1 MAPRKSVA
9 RFTNQPR
16 TILPGSEKPA
26 AAPAEQKPA
35 SPGTKVTVSVIV
47 RRKAALSAAHKTG
60 KQRLTRAE
68 FRASHGPDPEAV
80 RLVRAFA
87 KEYSLAVQPG
97 TPAPGRRTIKL
108 TGSIADLQRAFGV
121 SLMHQD
127 LGGKSC
133 RVRQGGIELPDELI
147 GYVVAVLGLDNR
159 PQAQPHFRI
168 AGQTGTTAAHIAQA
182 GGFARPHAGAN
193 VSYTPIQ
200 VGQFYGFPA
209 SATATNQTIALIELG
224 GGFRQADITAYF
236 KSLGQKT
243 PKVVAV
249 SVSGGKNS
257 PGDANG
263 ADGEVMLDIEVAA
276 AVAPG
281 ARIVVYFA
289 PNTDQGFVDAIASA
303 VHDTTNKP
311 SVISIS
317 WGAAETNW
325 TTQAMN
331 ALDAACQSAA
341 ALGITITVAS
351 GDNGSSD
358 GVTDNKNHVDFPASS
373 PHVLACGG
381 TALHGSNGTITSET
395 VWNDGNGGATGGGVS
410 SVFALPAWQSS
421 KEVPKPTGSAG
432 GRGVPDVAGNADPN
446 TGYTIRVDGQTMV
459 IGGTSAVAPLWAG
472 LIALA
477 NQQNGKSAGFINPVI
492 YPAKAKAA
500 FRDITQGNNGAF
512 SADPGWDACTGL
524 GSPIAPQLI
533 TSVKPSSAPTK
544 KPTKSK
550 GKKTATKKTAKKVA
564 RKKLPGK
571 TKPPTLTLKRGKN
584 RR

>member
-16 TILPGSEKPA
+16 TVLPGSEKAA

-87 KEYSLAVQPG
+87 KEYGLAVQPG

-108 TGSIADLQRAFGV
+108 TGTIADLQRAFGV

-193 VSYTPIQ
+193 VSYTPVQ
-200 VGQFYGFPA
+200 VGQLYGFPNT
-209 SATATNQTIALIELG
+209 SAAGQTIALIELG

-243 PKVVAV
+243 PKVLAV

-257 PGDANG
+257 PGDADG

-289 PNTDQGFVDAIASA
+289 PNTDQGFIDAIASA

-317 WGAAETNW
+317 WGAAEANW
-325 TTQAMN
+325 TAQAMN
-331 ALDAACQSAA
+331 ALDATCQSAA
-341 ALGITITVAS
+341 ALGVTITVAS

-358 GVTDNKNHVDFPASS
+358 GVSDGANHVDFPASS

-381 TALHGSNGTITSET
+381 TALHGSNGNITSET

-421 KEVPKPTGSAG
+421 KEVPKPTSTAG
-432 GRGVPDVAGNADPN
+432 GRGVPDVSGNADPN
-446 TGYTIRVDGQTMV
+446 TGYTIRVDGKTMV

-477 NQQNGKSAGFINPVI
+477 NQQNAKSAGFINPVI
-492 YPAKAKAA
+492 YPAKAKTA

-512 SADPGWDACTGL
+512 AADPGWDACTGL
-524 GSPIAPQLI
+524 GTPIAPKLI
-533 TSVKPSSAPTK
+533 PVVKPSSAPTK
-544 KPTKSK
+544 KKKKSTKSK
-550 GKKTATKKTAKKVA
+550 GKKTAAKKTAKKA
-564 RKKLPGK
+564 
-571 TKPPTLTLKRGKN
+571 LTRGKKS
-584 RR
+584 R